1 MKPNGKT
8 INFATKPVCPEC
20 GGEIPTNEIAVE
32 EDSAHC
38 PTCGRVMSF
47 AEVSDYSLV
56 MAKRKESLPPGFSVT
71 SDSGSSLT
79 LSFKSAR
86 IGLRLFGV
94 VFAILFAIPIP
105 WAIYNLLAGHCRSY
119 SFGIGF
125 VVVIVL
131 LETWMLFC
139 IQNEWKLHMVFL
151 FSPGHCSYIVQPTF
165 FKPRAREYSFS
176 RDTTFGLMR
185 GSVILFSPSR
195 PPEVMTLPFPM
206 TGEQMFYLY
215 SCLIDFKY
223 GISAGAFKI
232 GEPNPVQKPP
242 MQIPPWKGIAWRAWF
257 ILVSVIM
264 AIRIGLAILEWLK

>member
-1 MKPNGKT
+1 MMKPNGET

-32 EDSAHC
+32 KDSAHC

-47 AEVSDYSLV
+47 AEVADYSLV

-105 WAIYNLLAGHCRSY
+105 WAIYHLLAGHCSSY

-125 VVVIVL
+125 IVSCCSWKPGCCFAFKTSGSS
-131 LETWMLFC
+131 TW
-139 IQNEWKLHMVFL
+139 
-151 FSPGHCSYIVQPTF
+151 FSYSVPGIAPT
-165 FKPRAREYSFS
+165 SS
-176 RDTTFGLMR
+176 
-185 GSVILFSPSR
+185 SR
-195 PPEVMTLPFPM
+195 PSSSRV
-206 TGEQMFYLY
+206 
-215 SCLIDFKY
+215 
-223 GISAGAFKI
+223 
-232 GEPNPVQKPP
+232 
-242 MQIPPWKGIAWRAWF
+242 
-257 ILVSVIM
+257 LVNTPLA
-264 AIRIGLAILEWLK
+264 AIQPLGLREAV